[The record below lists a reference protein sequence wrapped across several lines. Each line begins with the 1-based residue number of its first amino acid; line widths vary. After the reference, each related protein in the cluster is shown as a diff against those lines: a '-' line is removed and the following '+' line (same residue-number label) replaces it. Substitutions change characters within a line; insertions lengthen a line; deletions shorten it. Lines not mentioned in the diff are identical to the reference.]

1 MIRVHEPIA
10 ERIPGDQIRIRW
22 GEPAGRAGVSVYIG
36 TDPEEIDRKWL
47 AGELVAGELILRGL
61 DPRTRHYFELI
72 PNNGSPG
79 LVIGERLNPLEGAHN
94 FRDLGGYA
102 TRDGRRV
109 RWGMIFRSDHLAD
122 LTQPDINYISKLGIR
137 LVCDFRGEEEIAEN
151 PNRLPPDDPP
161 EQINPAIS
169 GTALAPGDI
178 QAAIMQ
184 GNPDKLDFR
193 QLLIDGNR
201 FMATGALDQ
210 YRELFRRLER
220 EEFVPLLFHCTAG
233 KDRTG
238 VAAALILLA
247 LGVPEETI
255 MEDYLLT
262 ATYTHERVEKNLM
275 AVRFASQFRTDL
287 DEVRP
292 IMSVRREFLQAA
304 FDGIHDEYGS
314 VDRYME
320 QALLLTNEKRDAL
333 RRRFLR

>member
-1 MIRVHEPIA
+1 
-10 ERIPGDQIRIRW
+10 
-22 GEPAGRAGVSVYIG
+22 
-36 TDPEEIDRKWL
+36 
-47 AGELVAGELILRGL
+47 
-61 DPRTRHYFELI
+61 
-72 PNNGSPG
+72 
-79 LVIGERLNPLEGAHN
+79 
-94 FRDLGGYA
+94 
-102 TRDGRRV
+102 
-109 RWGMIFRSDHLAD
+109 
-122 LTQPDINYISKLGIR
+122 
-137 LVCDFRGEEEIAEN
+137 
-151 PNRLPPDDPP
+151 
-161 EQINPAIS
+161 
-169 GTALAPGDI
+169 
-178 QAAIMQ
+178 
-184 GNPDKLDFR
+184 
-193 QLLIDGNR
+193 LLIDGNR

-210 YRELFRRLER
+210 YRTLFRRLER

-255 MEDYLLT
+255 MQDYLLT
-262 ATYTHERVEKNLM
+262 AVYTHERVEKNLM

-333 RRRFLR
+333 RRRLLR